1 MKITNM
7 PIDSIIPYAHNAKEH
22 PEWQID
28 QIVKS
33 IQEFGFNDPIAV
45 DEAGIIIE
53 GHGRY
58 FAAIKLGMDEI
69 PVIILSHMTDEQKKA
84 YILAHNKLTMNTG
97 FDTEILDL
105 ELGDISGIDMSDFGF
120 DLGID
125 ADVEDETFYTKKID
139 APIYE
144 IKGEEPSEDDLVD
157 TTKSI
162 ELIEEINSLDIPDK
176 VKDFLICAAQRHNV
190 FNYEN
195 IAEYYAHA
203 TPEVQRLMENSA
215 LVIIDF
221 KKAIE
226 SGFVKLS
233 DEIKKQYLEDY
244 PDEA

>member
-97 FDTEILDL
+97 FDTEILNL
-105 ELGDISGIDMSDFGF
+105 ELSSIVNINMEDFGF
-120 DLGID
+120 DVITDSIDDIIDKPEVEFSEELLEEHNYVVLYFNNSVDWLQALSLFDLHQVKALHYKDNFKSKGLGRVID
-125 ADVEDETFYTKKID
+125 GSKAIQR
-139 APIYE
+139 
-144 IKGEEPSEDDLVD
+144 
-157 TTKSI
+157 
-162 ELIEEINSLDIPDK
+162 LIGGD
-176 VKDFLICAAQRHNV
+176 
-190 FNYEN
+190 YEN
-195 IAEYYAHA
+195 
-203 TPEVQRLMENSA
+203 L
-215 LVIIDF
+215 
-221 KKAIE
+221 
-226 SGFVKLS
+226 G
-233 DEIKKQYLEDY
+233 
-244 PDEA
+244 